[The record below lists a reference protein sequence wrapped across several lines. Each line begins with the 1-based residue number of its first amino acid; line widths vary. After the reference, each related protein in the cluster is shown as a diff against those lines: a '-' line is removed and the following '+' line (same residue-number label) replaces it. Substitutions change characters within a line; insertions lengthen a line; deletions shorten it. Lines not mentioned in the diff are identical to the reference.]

1 MKDALPAIP
10 GGGIAAIILV
20 VILAHLRLEAILA
33 EVADMRLPCLVVGLH
48 LLWCLLTNI
57 FVSFFAVLRSKLL
70 RAP

>member
-20 VILAHLRLEAILA
+20 VILFHLRLEAILA
-33 EVADMRLPCLVVGLH
+33 ECADMLLPCVVVGLH

-57 FVSFFAVLRSKLL
+57 FVSFFAVLRLKLP